1 MGLPMAALKGDLD
14 SLYIEKLLAMVRGS
28 SLEAVVILGQ
38 EQVYDEHGR
47 LMKEF
52 GTMHVPNDYVLEL
65 ARRHPEFLPAISIHP
80 ARVDALEELERCL
93 AGGAVMLKILPNC
106 HNIDCN
112 SRRYQKFWERMAE
125 AGLPLLAHT
134 GGEHTMQVV
143 RKEYSD
149 PRTLQLPLECGVKVI
164 AAHCGTKSGL
174 FDPQYFF
181 VFAGMIEKYPNLF
194 GDNSAFNVPIRGRH
208 IRRCLREPLAGRMI
222 HGSDFPVPVYGA
234 WSWLKGLVD
243 WTTFRKWDSQP
254 NILERDYQLKRAMGF
269 GAETFTRI
277 RSLLRRPA
285 GGSAAID

>member
-1 MGLPMAALKGDLD
+1 MDAATKSKNSEFPEPTAPVRPIDMHVHIVGNGAGGTGCWLRLDAWHRPLAAFMIRHMGLPMAALKGDLD

-52 GTMHVPNDYVLEL
+52 GTMHVPNEYVLEL
-65 ARRHPEFLPAISIHP
+65 ARRHPELLPAISIHP

-134 GGEHTMQVV
+134 GGEQTMQVV

-149 PRTLQLPLECGVKVI
+149 PRTLQLP
-164 AAHCGTKSGL
+164 
-174 FDPQYFF
+174 
-181 VFAGMIEKYPNLF
+181 
-194 GDNSAFNVPIRGRH
+194 
-208 IRRCLREPLAGRMI
+208 
-222 HGSDFPVPVYGA
+222 
-234 WSWLKGLVD
+234 
-243 WTTFRKWDSQP
+243 
-254 NILERDYQLKRAMGF
+254 
-269 GAETFTRI
+269 
-277 RSLLRRPA
+277 
-285 GGSAAID
+285 